1 MRSSHDLTRR
11 ALLVSSATLGV
22 LGGTR
27 PARAANEVKIG
38 ALYPLTGGSAEV
50 GQGDR
55 AALEIT
61 AEMINFSHQPFPL
74 LLGNGG
80 GLDRL
85 GGAQINLIFA
95 DHGGDPARARSEAKR
110 LIVEEKVVALI
121 GTYHS
126 ATASTVSEVAEQHEI
141 PFLSADNSAPIL
153 HRRGL
158 KWFFRTTPHDEMFTQ
173 AMFDLIGA
181 AGTRTKR
188 PARTVALFYEDS
200 LFGLGSSA
208 VQRKLAVE
216 AGLTVVADVK
226 YSANS
231 SSLAQEAQTLRDTN
245 ADVLL
250 PSSYTADAI
259 LLLRSLD
266 KLGYKP
272 HAVIAQAA
280 GFQEQTFLSA
290 VGPLS
295 EGVLSRSS
303 FASDALRFRPGIL
316 DMNEFY
322 RARAGIDLNDNTARQ
337 VVALQVLADAINR
350 AGSTRAEDIRAALI
364 ATDVPGDRTI
374 MPWRG
379 VRFDAQGQN
388 VLATP
393 VVQQVE
399 NGIYHTV
406 FPSDLAIR
414 RLNWNVS

>member
-11 ALLVSSATLGV
+11 ALLVSSAILGV

-50 GQGDR
+50 GQRDR

-80 GLDRL
+80 GLDGL

-95 DHGGDPARARSEAKR
+95 DHRGDPAKARSEAKR
-110 LIVEEKVVALI
+110 VIVEEKVVALI
-121 GTYHS
+121 GTYQN
-126 ATASTVSEVAEQHEI
+126 AMASTVSEVAEQHEI
-141 PFLSADNSAPIL
+141 PFLSADNSTPIL

-188 PARTVALFYEDS
+188 PARMVALFYEDS

-208 VQRKLAVE
+208 VQRKLAAE

-226 YSANS
+226 DSANS
-231 SSLAQEAQTLRDTN
+231 SSLAQEAQTLSDTN

-259 LLLRSLD
+259 QLLRSLD

-280 GFQEQTFLSA
+280 GFQEQAFLSA
-290 VGPLS
+290 VGSLS
-295 EGVLSRSS
+295 GGVLSRSS

-316 DMNEFY
+316 DTNEFY

-350 AGSTRAEDIRAALI
+350 SGSTKAEDIRAAQI
-364 ATDVPGDRTI
+364 ATDVPGDQTI

-379 VRFDAQGQN
+379 VRFDVQGQN